1 MKNIKKIILFLGAIA
16 LVVWG
21 IYARQQST
29 IAEVTTNN
37 PSGNINFLGNSTTI
51 ENKSPERATSS
62 KGKDENKNFIKK
74 ENKRA
79 ERASSSSK
87 VQKEINQNNQK
98 IEQKTKERATSSKN
112 ENQNKNP
119 ENKNNLEIQKE
130 NKDSGKTANE
140 EKKTNPSEVK
150 SSEGATSNKN

>member
-21 IYARQQST
+21 IYARQQSK

-87 VQKEINQNNQK
+87 VQKEVKQNNQK
-98 IEQKTKERATSSKN
+98 IEPKTN

-119 ENKNNLEIQKE
+119 ENKDNLEIQKE

>member
-21 IYARQQST
+21 IYARQQSK

-87 VQKEINQNNQK
+87 VQKEVKQNNQK
-98 IEQKTKERATSSKN
+98 IEPKTN

-140 EKKTNPSEVK
+140 EKKINPSEVK

>member
-21 IYARQQST
+21 IYARQQSK

-87 VQKEINQNNQK
+87 VQKEVKQNNQK
-98 IEQKTKERATSSKN
+98 IEPKTN

-119 ENKNNLEIQKE
+119 ENKDNLEIQKE

-140 EKKTNPSEVK
+140 EKKNNSSEVK

>member
-21 IYARQQST
+21 IYARQQSK

-62 KGKDENKNFIKK
+62 KGKDENKNFIKIIKRLNKKQRK
-74 ENKRA
+74 ERLLPKM
-79 ERASSSSK
+79 K
-87 VQKEINQNNQK
+87 IKIKIQK
-98 IEQKTKERATSSKN
+98 IK
-112 ENQNKNP
+112 
-119 ENKNNLEIQKE
+119 II
-130 NKDSGKTANE
+130 
-140 EKKTNPSEVK
+140 
-150 SSEGATSNKN
+150 

>member
-21 IYARQQST
+21 NYARQQSK

-74 ENKRA
+74 EKKRA

-87 VQKEINQNNQK
+87 VQKEIKQNNQK
-98 IEQKTKERATSSKN
+98 IELKTN

-130 NKDSGKTANE
+130 NKDSGKTSNE

>member
-21 IYARQQST
+21 NYTRQQSK

-87 VQKEINQNNQK
+87 VQKEVKQNNQK
-98 IEQKTKERATSSKN
+98 IEPKTN

>member
-21 IYARQQST
+21 NYTRQQSK

-87 VQKEINQNNQK
+87 VQKENNQK

>member
-21 IYARQQST
+21 IYARQQSK

-87 VQKEINQNNQK
+87 VQKEVKQNNQK
-98 IEQKTKERATSSKN
+98 IEPKTN